1 MKISIAMT
9 MMICESYASPPP
21 LPFFSVA
28 ETLRGSFFDQRSS
41 VLRSAVIPPVETRHL
56 RRLVTQRLKKG
67 AYESLTTGQRWGG
80 RRRSGRRGTLGK
92 IKINKSHIAA
102 VEQMKPEA

>member
-9 MMICESYASPPP
+9 MMICESYPPP
-21 LPFFSVA
+21 DPPFFSIA

-56 RRLVTQRLKKG
+56 WRLVTQRLKKR
-67 AYESLTTGQRWGG
+67 ADESLTTGQRRGG
-80 RRRSGRRGTLGK
+80 GGQRGTLGK
-92 IKINKSHIAA
+92 KKTIKASLLLLNK
-102 VEQMKPEA
+102 